1 MLIFSHKTEAQAPA
15 RKRTKTK
22 TAVLL
27 LTSLMCFCSTFV
39 ELGVV
44 SSADNAPTDQKQSE
58 TQKAMER
65 GDVLRAKWT
74 KDSLREAITQ
84 YENAVFIATSAS
96 DFASA
101 SQATLKC
108 GDVYLL
114 FSEYAAALA
123 RKTGD
128 WLMKANALSRM
139 GRLQSFVGNNELAQQ
154 QLTEALHLFKE
165 HEPNQSGIVANA
177 YGEALSNLA

>member
-114 FSEYAAALA
+114 FSEYGEALKRYQNAAALA

-154 QLTEALHLFKE
+154 QLTE
-165 HEPNQSGIVANA
+165 
-177 YGEALSNLA
+177 